1 MNERIESLKRE
12 IERLKIINKQLQE
25 KNDLLDAE
33 IMAKNQEIKK
43 YRDERR
49 SLEDELRLEKD
60 KYLSLEIDVKR
71 IRMESELLEKE
82 KNN

>member
-60 KYLSLEIDVKR
+60 KYLSLEIDIKR